1 MDKRH
6 PIFPSDDSLL
16 KCWAAANVEYAR
28 AQAKIPPFLWNTLD
42 ISAWFLASVCVDLGR
57 LCCVLENPLHH
68 GELLRNIYNSF
79 CRSKALMTGA
89 MEAQVYIAPPWTVD
103 VSFQTPGVDRYT
115 WKGSEI
121 TTLVRTLLDLTKSV
135 QNFSC
140 CESMRPTAGVHT
152 YHSPRCKTSQHERTL
167 SFKLR
172 PIKDWSIPFQYTRDS
187 SSSADFIIFL
197 WSCLVFI
204 SDF

>member
-1 MDKRH
+1 MVNLNIQCRIVNNAEGNILW
-6 PIFPSDDSLL
+6 PVASATIFNKAEVVFPNRLQCPL
-16 KCWAAANVEYAR
+16 GAWT
-28 AQAKIPPFLWNTLD
+28 PFLFGRLHH
-42 ISAWFLASVCVDLGR
+42 FLAGQ
-57 LCCVLENPLHH
+57 
-68 GELLRNIYNSF
+68 
-79 CRSKALMTGA
+79 A
-89 MEAQVYIAPPWTVD
+89 VYTTVD

-135 QNFSC
+135 QNLSC
-140 CESMRPTAGVHT
+140 CESMGPTAGVHT
-152 YHSPRCKTSQHERTL
+152 YHSPRCKTSHHDRTL

-204 SDF
+204 SGF